1 MYSFFIYFFFLRISI
16 VSLLI
21 TKCKSISKL
30 NLRNYDCKTVL
41 WKSLPTVLL
50 LVLIYTI
57 IICITYF
64 VDTNFS
70 FSLIDLSTFY
80 FSKKKKINF
89 FACLR
94 AALRFLCINPFQF
107 LKPNH
112 EVAQLSVM
120 RSDICFCSNY
130 APRQAAAWGTQ
141 NSKGSWILIIAS
153 RKGQQSSRLLM
164 AQ

>member
-1 MYSFFIYFFFLRISI
+1 MKIITNNFTFSPYIHNYHLHYIFCGHKFFLF
-16 VSLLI
+16 
-21 TKCKSISKL
+21 L
-30 NLRNYDCKTVL
+30 NRF
-41 WKSLPTVLL
+41 
-50 LVLIYTI
+50 I
-57 IICITYF
+57 
-64 VDTNFS
+64 NFL
-70 FSLIDLSTFY
+70 FL
-80 FSKKKKINF
+80 KKKKINF

-141 NSKGSWILIIAS
+141 KGHEF
-153 RKGQQSSRLLM
+153 
-164 AQ
+164 